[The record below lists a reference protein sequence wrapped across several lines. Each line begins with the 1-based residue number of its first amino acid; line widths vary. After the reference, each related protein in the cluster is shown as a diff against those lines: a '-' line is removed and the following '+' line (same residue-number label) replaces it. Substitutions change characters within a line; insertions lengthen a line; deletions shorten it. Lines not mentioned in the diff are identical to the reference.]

1 MLNRSDLESLPTEV
15 KGFPVIFGNNTID
28 FLAFYVLT
36 LFAVIAIISII
47 VRLINRKRKVQDKS
61 NLVFIQSFPYLF
73 VTALS
78 LAVIFV
84 LVSLNSLLIE
94 MKESNARNETKVQ
107 TWIAKEYGITGL
119 SLNDKENRFPYFEN
133 QRENIWLT
141 SNDGKDY
148 LLVTEENGNLKL
160 KTTIELEKAK

>member
-47 VRLINRKRKVQDKS
+47 VRLINRKRKVQGKS

-78 LAVIFV
+78 LAIIFV
-84 LVSLNSLLIE
+84 LVSLNFLLIE

-107 TWIAKEYGITGL
+107 TWIAEEYGITDL
-119 SLNDKENRFPYFEN
+119 SLKESRFPYFEN

-148 LLVTEENGNLKL
+148 LLVTEDDGNLKL